1 MPPDDVLSQS
11 SDEDEVSRAN
21 IDVTWPS
28 PALQPP
34 NFTWGSCSGEVFC
47 TKINLAYEEVVHW
60 RRNLFQVPS
69 GSTGK
74 AFVSELARLFQAY
87 ADSSSLECIAMK
99 ATTIMQILLLQKPS
113 RTSKSKDHV
122 AHLQRRMELWLDGD
136 IQALLDEGKCIQ
148 KRLGK
153 ATSPSNN
160 VAIARTFRDLM
171 LQGKVQ
177 GALRYLSRNTNG
189 GVLKLEDLIPET
201 TADGESI
208 LRSTRD
214 VLKEKHPLGK
224 DPDTCSL
231 VNGEPEPVN
240 PIVFDGL
247 DADAIRHTALHT
259 HGAAGPSGLDAF
271 AWRRLC
277 SSFKSASN
285 SLCIALAGVG
295 CRIASVNPE
304 GLSAFVACRL
314 IPLDKCPL
322 PRCETNLSW

>member
-1 MPPDDVLSQS
+1 
-11 SDEDEVSRAN
+11 
-21 IDVTWPS
+21 
-28 PALQPP
+28 
-34 NFTWGSCSGEVFC
+34 
-47 TKINLAYEEVVHW
+47 
-60 RRNLFQVPS
+60 
-69 GSTGK
+69 
-74 AFVSELARLFQAY
+74 
-87 ADSSSLECIAMK
+87 
-99 ATTIMQILLLQKPS
+99 
-113 RTSKSKDHV
+113 
-122 AHLQRRMELWLDGD
+122 
-136 IQALLDEGKCIQ
+136 
-148 KRLGK
+148 
-153 ATSPSNN
+153 
-160 VAIARTFRDLM
+160 
-171 LQGKVQ
+171 
-177 GALRYLSRNTNG
+177 
-189 GVLKLEDLIPET
+189 VLKLEDLIPET

-295 CRIASVNPE
+295 RRIGTSSVNPE

-314 IPLDKCPL
+314 IPLDKCPGVRPIGVGEV
-322 PRCETNLSW
+322 PRRIIAKNHLENHWR

>member
-1 MPPDDVLSQS
+1 MYTEAARQSHKLIKQCCYRPDFQRPHATGES
-11 SDEDEVSRAN
+11 SRCTEIPLKEH
-21 IDVTWPS
+21 
-28 PALQPP
+28 Q
-34 NFTWGSCSGEVFC
+34 WGC
-47 TKINLAYEEVVHW
+47 A
-60 RRNLFQVPS
+60 Q
-69 GSTGK
+69 
-74 AFVSELARLFQAY
+74 
-87 ADSSSLECIAMK
+87 
-99 ATTIMQILLLQKPS
+99 
-113 RTSKSKDHV
+113 
-122 AHLQRRMELWLDGD
+122 
-136 IQALLDEGKCIQ
+136 
-148 KRLGK
+148 
-153 ATSPSNN
+153 
-160 VAIARTFRDLM
+160 
-171 LQGKVQ
+171 
-177 GALRYLSRNTNG
+177 
-189 GVLKLEDLIPET
+189 LEDLIPET
-201 TADGESI
+201 TEDGESI

-231 VNGEPEPVN
+231 VNNEPEPVN
-240 PIVFDGL
+240 PIIFDSL

-259 HGAAGPSGLDAF
+259 HGAADPSGPNAY